1 MSCSSSLCFSKL
13 YCKQK
18 LCVYWHLAIV
28 CIRWQGMRSWPES
41 PSWGNL
47 QVSLV
52 GKIGHSFLLYRSA
65 KYRACSEYS
74 TQSNVH
80 VLQKMND
87 VILLTSPVL
96 VCLARFQN
104 QRVLHSQCSFA
115 HKKIAA
121 GTLFPVYQ
129 RFLKW
134 VSLIASLIVR
144 RAHTCHI

>member
-13 YCKQK
+13 SCKQK
-18 LCVYWHLAIV
+18 CVYCHLAIV
-28 CIRWQGMRSWPES
+28 CICWQGMRSWPES
-41 PSWGNL
+41 PSWGIL
-47 QVSLV
+47 QVSQV
-52 GKIGHSFLLYRSA
+52 GKIGLSFLLYRGA
-65 KYRACSEYS
+65 NYRACSEYS

-96 VCLARFQN
+96 VCPARFQN
-104 QRVLHSQCSFA
+104 QRVRHSQCSFA
-115 HKKIAA
+115 HKQIAA

>member
-1 MSCSSSLCFSKL
+1 MSCSSSLRFSKL
-13 YCKQK
+13 SCKQK

-28 CIRWQGMRSWPES
+28 CICWQSMRSRPEL
-41 PSWGNL
+41 PSWGIL
-47 QVSLV
+47 QVSQV
-52 GKIGHSFLLYRSA
+52 GKIGLSFLLYRGA
-65 KYRACSEYS
+65 KYRACSEYN

-87 VILLTSPVL
+87 AILLTSPVL
-96 VCLARFQN
+96 VCPARFQN
-104 QRVLHSQCSFA
+104 QRVWHSQCSFA
-115 HKKIAA
+115 HKQIAA
-121 GTLFPVYQ
+121 GTLFPVYH